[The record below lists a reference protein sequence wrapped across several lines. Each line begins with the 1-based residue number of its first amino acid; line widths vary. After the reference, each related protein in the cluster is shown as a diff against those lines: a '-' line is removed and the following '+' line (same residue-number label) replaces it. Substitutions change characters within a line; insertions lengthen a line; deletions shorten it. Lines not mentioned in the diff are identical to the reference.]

1 MLCTTGGSTEST
13 TSADYYKK
21 GADDA
26 NSAIQSRVPDEA
38 RQAGEDAAAAL
49 KSAVPDEPKQ
59 AAKDAVSSVK
69 DALPG
74 KPEEAAK
81 DAASAAKD
89 NIPEPPKDVPNPFS
103 NFFGGKPLTSS
114 GFGHTLRGLP
124 NLRSPHSSRQ
134 AYTHYPV
141 QHKPHLCLASCSVSV
156 TELPECI
163 ILLTG
168 HVVQP
173 FKRSER
179 RAICIHGSAFIQV
192 AASPRRLHRMLQLR

>member
-1 MLCTTGGSTEST
+1 MRQKTFTMFKIFDALLPGHPHQLALSLLLSQACIVPRSSLSFTPSIPGSQSLLCMTGGNTEST

-38 RQAGEDAAAAL
+38 RQAGEDAAAKL

-59 AAKDAVSSVK
+59 AAKDTVSSVK

-89 NIPEPPKDVPNPFS
+89 NIPELPKDVPNPFS
-103 NFFGGKPLTSS
+103 NFFGGKPLTCS
-114 GFGHTLRGLP
+114 GLG
-124 NLRSPHSSRQ
+124 
-134 AYTHYPV
+134 
-141 QHKPHLCLASCSVSV
+141 
-156 TELPECI
+156 I
-163 ILLTG
+163 
-168 HVVQP
+168 HV
-173 FKRSER
+173 
-179 RAICIHGSAFIQV
+179 
-192 AASPRRLHRMLQLR
+192 

>member
-1 MLCTTGGSTEST
+1 MMFKVFDALLPCHSYQLALSMLLSQPCIVPLSSLSFIPSIPGSQRLLCMAGGNTEST

-49 KSAVPDEPKQ
+49 KSALPDEPKQ

-103 NFFGGKPLTSS
+103 NFFGGKPLTCS
-114 GFGHTLRGLP
+114 GLGKHCLACLT
-124 NLRSPHSSRQ
+124 SRV
-134 AYTHYPV
+134 AVALGRHIPTV
-141 QHKPHLCLASCSVSV
+141 QRKPHICHSGTLLCDSD
-156 TELPECI
+156 
-163 ILLTG
+163 
-168 HVVQP
+168 
-173 FKRSER
+173 
-179 RAICIHGSAFIQV
+179 RAA
-192 AASPRRLHRMLQLR
+192 